1 MNPVKKKILIVSVAN
16 SWGGGEE
23 FLLRLFENV
32 TDYEFVFASPPGESY
47 SIFRENNIKV
57 VSIKSL
63 KKIFRDGDRWNFISK
78 IQIASNIFASAY
90 SLIMTIFDN
99 KTDLVLANGNY
110 AGLLSLPA
118 VLFTS
123 KRLLIMQHL
132 IYNESSIE
140 AKILKIL
147 SRFVFRIICVS
158 TSVED
163 NIKRILKNSSP
174 NKILTIHNGI
184 ELPAIKEEQINPGK
198 IINLGIVGSIIRLK
212 SIDTVISA
220 TKRIMNDYKN
230 VSLKIYGNVRT
241 FESDSLVYE
250 SELKIM
256 INELGLS
263 DKICFCGFEE
273 SKQKLYSDI
282 DIVINY
288 SKIAEAFSYTVLEAM
303 AFGKIIIAS
312 DLGGPKEII
321 TDSYDGFLI
330 TPSNVD
336 ALYQKMDYCIRNF
349 HAPEMIAVKNNAR
362 KKVEERFSM
371 KNFSLQYK
379 RLFDSVKN

>member
-1 MNPVKKKILIVSVAN
+1 MKVVKKNILIVSVSN

-23 FLLRLFENV
+23 FLLRLFENI
-32 TDYEFVFASPPGESY
+32 TDYELVFASPPGESY
-47 SIFRENNIKV
+47 SIFRQNNIKV
-57 VSIKSL
+57 VSIRSL
-63 KKIFRDGDRWNFISK
+63 KKIFRNGDRWNLISK
-78 IQIASNIFASAY
+78 IRIASNIFASAY

-99 KTDLVLANGNY
+99 KTDFVLANGNY

-123 KRLLIMQHL
+123 KKLLIMQHL

-158 TSVED
+158 ASVEE
-163 NIKRILKNSSP
+163 NIKSILKNSLH
-174 NKILTIHNGI
+174 NKIIMIHNGI
-184 ELPAIKEEQINPGK
+184 DLPVLQLQQV
-198 IINLGIVGSIIRLK
+198 NLKDNISIGIVGSIIRLK
-212 SIDTVISA
+212 SIDTIISA
-220 TKRIMNDYKN
+220 TKRILNDYKN

-250 SELKIM
+250 SELKNM
-256 INELGLS
+256 INEFGLS
-263 DKICFCGFEE
+263 GKICFCGFEG
-273 SKQKLYSDI
+273 SKQKLYAGI

-312 DLGGPKEII
+312 DIGGPKEII
-321 TDSYDGFLI
+321 TNEYDGFLI
-330 TPSNVD
+330 APSDVE
-336 ALYQKMDYCIRNF
+336 ALFQKMDYCIRNF
-349 HAPEMIAVKNNAR
+349 HSPEIIALKSNAR
-362 KKVEERFSM
+362 KTVEEKFSM
-371 KNFSLQYK
+371 KNFALQYK
-379 RLFDSVKN
+379 KLFDSVKN

>member
-1 MNPVKKKILIVSVAN
+1 MKVVKKNILIVSVSN

-23 FLLRLFENV
+23 FLLRLFENI
-32 TDYEFVFASPPGESY
+32 TDYELVFASPPGESY
-47 SIFRENNIKV
+47 SIFRQNNIKV
-57 VSIKSL
+57 VSIRSL
-63 KKIFRDGDRWNFISK
+63 KKIFRNGDRWNLISK
-78 IQIASNIFASAY
+78 IRIASNIFVSAY

-99 KTDLVLANGNY
+99 KTDFVLANGNY

-123 KRLLIMQHL
+123 KKLLIMQHL

-158 TSVED
+158 ASVEE
-163 NIKRILKNSSP
+163 NIKSILKNSLH
-174 NKILTIHNGI
+174 NKIIMIHNGI
-184 ELPAIKEEQINPGK
+184 DLPVLQLQQV
-198 IINLGIVGSIIRLK
+198 NLKDNISIGIVGSIIRLK
-212 SIDTVISA
+212 SIDTIISA
-220 TKRIMNDYKN
+220 TKRILNYYKN

-250 SELKIM
+250 SELKNM
-256 INELGLS
+256 INEFGLS
-263 DKICFCGFEE
+263 DKICFCGFEG
-273 SKQKLYSDI
+273 SKQKLYAGI

-312 DLGGPKEII
+312 DIGGPKEII
-321 TDSYDGFLI
+321 TNEYDGFLI
-330 TPSNVD
+330 TPSDVE
-336 ALYQKMDYCIRNF
+336 ALFQKMDYCIRNF
-349 HAPEMIAVKNNAR
+349 HSPEIIALKSNAR
-362 KKVEERFSM
+362 KTVEEKFSM
-371 KNFSLQYK
+371 KNFALQYK
-379 RLFDSVKN
+379 KLFDSVKN